1 MDAFDDRTL
10 AAYIDATALL
20 LHLPIAPEHLPGVQ
34 QNFARIATL
43 AQLVI
48 DMPLDV
54 HDEPAPVFQPGPP
67 V

>member
-10 AAYIDATALL
+10 AAYIDAMGRCNSSAV
-20 LHLPIAPEHLPGVQ
+20 APEHLPGVQ

-48 DMPLDV
+48 DAPVDV
-54 HDEPAPVFQPGPP
+54 HLEPAPVFQPGPP

>member
-1 MDAFDDRTL
+1 MDDRAL

-20 LHLPIAPEHLPGVQ
+20 LRLPIAAEHLPGVR
-34 QNFARIATL
+34 QNFARIAAL

-48 DMPLDV
+48 DAPLDV
-54 HDEPAPVFQPGPP
+54 HDEPAPVFQPGLP